1 MNRRTRDEN
10 FSNCPLCGKKP
21 YVKLKNEDYAICYC
35 RGRLFCNHTLIHTDA
50 WRGHKDGL
58 YKNLMSKWNEL
69 EELKPFKE
77 TEQRK
82 WLFL

>member
-21 YVKLKNEDYAICYC
+21 YVKLESEDYAVCYC
-35 RGRLFCNHTLIHTDA
+35 RGHLFCNHTLIHTAA
-50 WRGHKDGL
+50 WRDHKDGL

-77 TEQRK
+77 TEKRK